1 MYNFFVVDD
10 IEYFKN
16 EFCELVDKAMMK
28 NDFKYEIHSFNDYDD
43 DFFNKVNENLPNK
56 IFLMDLSCKQKDGL
70 EVAEYI
76 RENDELSIIIFI
88 TAYSIDYLSDLLDGE
103 YTQFGFISK
112 MHKDYQTETINK
124 IDKAIDRINKRQIIN
139 FDDNNSSYSISINDI
154 YYFKVVDERRVLI
167 RTTFKDFYSSK
178 PLKYFED
185 LVKDFNLKK
194 THRSILLNY
203 SKVIHED
210 LKNKKLILNNN
221 EEIILLSREF
231 LKELKNKNKLV
242 KIS

>member
-70 EVAEYI
+70 EVAEAI
-76 RENDELSIIIFI
+76 RQSDELSIIIFI
-88 TAYSIDYLSDLLDGE
+88 TAYSIDYLADLLDGE

-139 FDDNNSSYSISINDI
+139 FEDNNSSYSISVNDI
-154 YYFKVVDERRVLI
+154 YYFKVVDERQVLI
-167 RTTFKDFYSSK
+167 KTAFNDFYSSK
-178 PLKYFED
+178 PLKYFEE
-185 LVKDFNLKK
+185 LVKGFNFKK
-194 THRSILLNY
+194 THRSVLLNY
-203 SKVIHED
+203 SKVVKED

-221 EEIILLSREF
+221 EEIKLLSREF

-242 KIS
+242 

>member
-1 MYNFFVVDD
+1 MMYNFFVVDD

-28 NDFKYEIHSFNDYDD
+28 NDFKYEIHSFNDYND
-43 DFFNKVNENLPNK
+43 DFFNKVNENLSNK

-70 EVAEYI
+70 EVADYI
-76 RENDELSIIIFI
+76 RKNDELSIIIFI
-88 TAYSIDYLSDLLDGE
+88 TAYSIDYLAELLDGE
-103 YTQFGFISK
+103 YMQFGFISK

-124 IDKAIDRINKRQIIN
+124 IEKAIDRINKRQIIN
-139 FDDNNSSYSISINDI
+139 FEDNNGSYSISINDI
-154 YYFKVVDERRVLI
+154 YYFKVVNERQVLI
-167 RTTFKDFYSSK
+167 KTNFKDFYSSK

-185 LVKDFNLKK
+185 LIRGFNFKK

-210 LKNKKLILNNN
+210 LKNKKLILSNN
-221 EEIILLSREF
+221 EEITLLSREF
-231 LKELKNKNKLV
+231 LRELKNKNKLV
-242 KIS
+242 